1 MPNPYIKKILKARVY
16 DAAIETPLDHAPV
29 LSKRIGN
36 KVLLKREDL
45 QPVYSFKVRGAYNK
59 MAQLSENERDVG
71 VITASAGN
79 HAQGLAMS
87 AKIMGV
93 RAVIVMP
100 KITPSIKVNNVISLG
115 GEVILHGENFDSAK
129 AHAEQ
134 LSADHGYT
142 YCPPF
147 DDPDVIA
154 GQGTIAMEILKQHS
168 GHIDAIFV
176 PVGGGGLIAGI
187 AVYIKYLSPE
197 TKIIGVESSESAC
210 LKAALDAG
218 EPVTLSQVG
227 IFADGVAVATIGKH
241 TFALAKE
248 HVDAVIT
255 VNTDEICAALKDIF
269 DDTRSICEP
278 SGALAVAGLKKY
290 VRQQQCSDNTLIAIN
305 SGANMN
311 FSRLRHIAER
321 TDLGEKREALLA
333 AQISEKPGSFH
344 KFCAAL
350 GNRNITEFNYRY
362 SDSETA
368 NIFVGVTTDPQ
379 GDEKAGLITQLI
391 SVGIPVEDL
400 SDNEIAKIHIRYM
413 VGGHNQKPDINELV
427 FRFEFPERPGAL
439 LNFLNTLGGRWN
451 ISMFHYRNHG
461 SDFGRVLVALQAKE
475 EEKPK
480 IIKFLDEIAYHYWE
494 ETDNKAFK
502 LFLG

>member
-59 MAQLSENERDVG
+59 MAQLSEKERNVG

-176 PVGGGGLIAGI
+176 PVGGGG
-187 AVYIKYLSPE
+187 
-197 TKIIGVESSESAC
+197 
-210 LKAALDAG
+210 
-218 EPVTLSQVG
+218 
-227 IFADGVAVATIGKH
+227 
-241 TFALAKE
+241 
-248 HVDAVIT
+248 
-255 VNTDEICAALKDIF
+255 
-269 DDTRSICEP
+269 
-278 SGALAVAGLKKY
+278 
-290 VRQQQCSDNTLIAIN
+290 
-305 SGANMN
+305 
-311 FSRLRHIAER
+311 
-321 TDLGEKREALLA
+321 
-333 AQISEKPGSFH
+333 
-344 KFCAAL
+344 
-350 GNRNITEFNYRY
+350 
-362 SDSETA
+362 
-368 NIFVGVTTDPQ
+368 
-379 GDEKAGLITQLI
+379 
-391 SVGIPVEDL
+391 
-400 SDNEIAKIHIRYM
+400 
-413 VGGHNQKPDINELV
+413 
-427 FRFEFPERPGAL
+427 
-439 LNFLNTLGGRWN
+439 
-451 ISMFHYRNHG
+451 
-461 SDFGRVLVALQAKE
+461 
-475 EEKPK
+475 
-480 IIKFLDEIAYHYWE
+480 
-494 ETDNKAFK
+494 
-502 LFLG
+502 

>member
-1 MPNPYIKKILKARVY
+1 
-16 DAAIETPLDHAPV
+16 
-29 LSKRIGN
+29 
-36 KVLLKREDL
+36 
-45 QPVYSFKVRGAYNK
+45 
-59 MAQLSENERDVG
+59 
-71 VITASAGN
+71 
-79 HAQGLAMS
+79 
-87 AKIMGV
+87 
-93 RAVIVMP
+93 
-100 KITPSIKVNNVISLG
+100 
-115 GEVILHGENFDSAK
+115 
-129 AHAEQ
+129 
-134 LSADHGYT
+134 
-142 YCPPF
+142 
-147 DDPDVIA
+147 
-154 GQGTIAMEILKQHS
+154 
-168 GHIDAIFV
+168 
-176 PVGGGGLIAGI
+176 
-187 AVYIKYLSPE
+187 
-197 TKIIGVESSESAC
+197 
-210 LKAALDAG
+210 
-218 EPVTLSQVG
+218 VG

-241 TFALAKE
+241 TFAVAKE

-290 VRQQQCSDNTLIAIN
+290 VQQQQCSDNTLIAIN

-362 SDSETA
+362 SDSDTA

-379 GDEKAGLITQLI
+379 GDEKAGLIAQLI

-413 VGGHNQKPDINELV
+413 VGGHNQKPDTNELV
-427 FRFEFPERPGAL
+427 FRFEFPEKPGAL

-494 ETDNKAFK
+494 ETENRAFK